1 MHSSHSIY
9 SYKGVRFCA
18 VCGGYGAYRTTLLVS
33 KCEGGTGNAA
43 RAAVIRKM
51 FAEELPINIKD
62 WPPIFQP
69 VALDDSRISNEDKKV
84 INMVKKQLQE
94 MRNHHSN
101 TCRSAA
107 PIDDSKGES
116 SDGDVPAEA
125 VRRPTNFDITED
137 DFPLE
142 QSNSESD

>member
-1 MHSSHSIY
+1 
-9 SYKGVRFCA
+9 
-18 VCGGYGAYRTTLLVS
+18 
-33 KCEGGTGNAA
+33 AA

-101 TCRSAA
+101 TCLSAA
-107 PIDDSKGES
+107 PIDDSEGES
-116 SDGDVPAEA
+116 SHGDVPAEA

-137 DFPLE
+137 DFPME